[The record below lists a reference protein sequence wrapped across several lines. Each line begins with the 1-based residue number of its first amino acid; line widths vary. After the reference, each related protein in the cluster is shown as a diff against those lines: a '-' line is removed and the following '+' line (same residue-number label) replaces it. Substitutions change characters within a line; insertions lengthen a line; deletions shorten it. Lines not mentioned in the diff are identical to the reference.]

1 MNWRI
6 IKKIHKDKLFTVGGH
21 SRNHDILS
29 HLNYRKLK
37 RDLSFTIRGI
47 NKRLKTK
54 IEHFSYP
61 EGMQNGTY
69 GIREIKILKKKGL
82 KFVPLQNLA
91 QITKK
96 LICLI
101 LRE

>member
-61 EGMQNGTY
+61 EGVDGTY
-69 GIREIKILKKKGL
+69 GIRDQNLKKKGL